1 MRKQAD
7 KKWRLLLVG
16 AVSAAAFLAGY
27 GISGAE
33 TINGALVKAYQSNP
47 DLNAQRAG
55 LRATDE
61 NVARAKAGYRPSIN
75 ATASV
80 GRSFTNYKRP
90 GLDSSTDTYLSGRSI
105 GLEIDQTIFDGFKT
119 YNSVKQAESQVL
131 STRESLRNEEQTTL
145 FNAAQAY
152 MNVLRDTAI
161 LNLNRN
167 NVEVLQEQLRQTTDR
182 FNVGEVTRTD
192 VAQAEAS
199 LAGARSQVSA
209 AEANLSSSL
218 ATYRQVIGEEPRKLA
233 PGRPL
238 DKLLPKRSD
247 AALNIALQEHPAIVA
262 AMHAVDASE
271 LQVKVAE
278 ADFLPTLGV
287 SGTVRDYRSNT
298 YVGDK
303 GLNASIVAQ
312 LKVPIYQGGATS
324 ASTRQAK
331 ETVGQIRL
339 QADSIR
345 DQVRAAV
352 ISAWGQLEAAKAQIT
367 AYQAQVNA
375 NEVALNGVREE
386 ARVGQRTTLDVLN
399 AQQTL
404 LNSRVLLITAQRD
417 RIVASYAVVQAMGR
431 LTARYLALDVAH
443 YDPSVH
449 YDQIKDSWGG
459 IMTPDGK

>member
-1 MRKQAD
+1 MTILRNNKR
-7 KKWRLLLVG
+7 RLLLAG
-16 AVSAAAFLAGY
+16 AFGGLALLAVCGTA
-27 GISGAE
+27 SAE
-33 TINGALVKAYQSNP
+33 TITGALVKAYESNP
-47 DLNAQRAG
+47 TLNAQRAG

-75 ATASV
+75 ASATA
-80 GRSFTNYKRP
+80 GRSYTDYKVK
-90 GLDSSTDTYLSGRSI
+90 GISSSDAFLSGRSI

-119 YNSVKQAESQVL
+119 MNSVKQAESQVL
-131 STRESLRNEEQTTL
+131 SSREALRNEEQTTL
-145 FNAAQAY
+145 FSAAQAY

-199 LAGARSQVSA
+199 LAGARAQVSA
-209 AEANLSSSL
+209 SEANLSSSL
-218 ATYRQVIGEEPRKLA
+218 ATYRQVIGDEPHKLA
-233 PGRPL
+233 PGKPL
-238 DKLLPKRSD
+238 DAIIPRNSTT
-247 AALNIALQEHPAIVA
+247 ALNVAMREHPAIIA
-262 AMHAVDASE
+262 GLHAVDAAE
-271 LQVKVAE
+271 LQVKVVE
-278 ADFLPTLGV
+278 ADFLPTLGIA
-287 SGTVRDYRSNT
+287 GTVQDTRGYNSP
-298 YVGDK
+298 GDNR
-303 GLNASIVAQ
+303 LTAAIVAQ
-312 LKVPIYQGGATS
+312 LKVPIYQGGSTS
-324 ASTRQAK
+324 ALTRQSK

-352 ISAWGQLEAAKAQIT
+352 ISAWGQLEAAKAQIN
-367 AYQAQVNA
+367 ALQSQVSA

-404 LNSRVLLITAQRD
+404 LNSRVLLIVAQRD

-431 LTARYLALDVAH
+431 LTARYLTLNVAH
-443 YDPSVH
+443 YDPQVH
-449 YDQIKDSWGG
+449 FEQVKDKWGG
-459 IMTPDGK
+459 TMTPDGK